1 MKAMNEFE
9 SVLAIAALILAVCA
23 TMDMP
28 LSAPNTTGGRSGSDY
43 PGYSVM
49 PSLEAARR
57 EATDTAVSDAAEQP
71 LAMAS
76 READNSPPHAPAMR
90 AHRSRQKLASW
101 GIP

>member
-23 TMDMP
+23 TMDIP
-28 LSAPNTTGGRSGSDY
+28 LSAPNAAGGRSGSDS

-49 PSLEAARR
+49 PSLEAARQ
-57 EATDTAVSDAAEQP
+57 EATDTAVSDAAEEP

-76 READNSPPHAPAMR
+76 READNSPPHAPAMQV
-90 AHRSRQKLASW
+90 HRSRQERSSW
-101 GIP
+101 

>member
-23 TMDMP
+23 TMDIP
-28 LSAPNTTGGRSGSDY
+28 LAGGPNAAAGRSGSDY

-49 PSLEAARR
+49 PSLEAARQ
-57 EATDTAVSDAAEQP
+57 EATDTAASDAAEQP

-76 READNSPPHAPAMR
+76 READNSSSHAPAMR

-101 GIP
+101 